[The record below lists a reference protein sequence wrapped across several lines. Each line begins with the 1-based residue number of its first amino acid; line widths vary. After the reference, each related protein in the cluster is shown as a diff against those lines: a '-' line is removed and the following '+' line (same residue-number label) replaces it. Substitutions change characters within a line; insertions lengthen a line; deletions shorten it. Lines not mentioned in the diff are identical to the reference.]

1 VAVGDYRSYD
11 DVAAFAAG
19 CDVVTFDHEHVPLDV
34 VDKLAGTGVV
44 VRPGPHALPYVQDKI
59 RMRERLGALGVDV
72 PAWAPVSGV
81 DEVAG
86 FAAEY
91 GWPVVAKT
99 ASGGYDGKGVW
110 VVADRAAAAT
120 VVDGV
125 ERAGLRLYV
134 EERIPFDRELAAVVA
149 RSASGEVRSWPV
161 VETVQRAG
169 ICHEVLAPA
178 PALPPSL
185 ATEGQLLAERIATD
199 LDVVGVLA
207 VELFEVGGR
216 LVVNELAMRPHNSAH
231 WTIDGAVTSQFEQ
244 HLRAVLDWPLG
255 DPAARAPATAMVN
268 LLGAADPAAA
278 DLATRLPAALAAEP
292 SARIHLYGK
301 AIRPGRKIGH
311 VSVAGADV
319 DTARAQARLAA
330 AVLSGEGSA

>member
-1 VAVGDYRSYD
+1 
-11 DVAAFAAG
+11 
-19 CDVVTFDHEHVPLDV
+19 
-34 VDKLAGTGVV
+34 
-44 VRPGPHALPYVQDKI
+44 LPYVQDKI
-59 RMRERLGALGVDV
+59 RMRERLGTLGVAV
-72 PAWAPVSGV
+72 PAWAPASGV
-81 DEVAG
+81 DEVAA

-91 GWPVVAKT
+91 GWPVVAKA

-110 VVADRAAAAT
+110 VVDDRAVASA
-120 VVDGV
+120 VVAGA

-134 EERIPFDRELAAVVA
+134 EERIPFDREVAAVVA
-149 RSASGEVRSWPV
+149 RSAGGEVRAWPV